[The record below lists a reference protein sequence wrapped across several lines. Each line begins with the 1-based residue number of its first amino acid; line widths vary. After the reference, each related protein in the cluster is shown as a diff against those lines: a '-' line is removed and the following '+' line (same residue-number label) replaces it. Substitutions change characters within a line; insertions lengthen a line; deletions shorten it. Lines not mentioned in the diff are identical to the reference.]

1 MVRALI
7 GFALFALVGCASA
20 PVAAPTAS
28 NPGLLDQK
36 LLSDVVATA
45 FSRVDGL
52 TLRRFVNGKN
62 VAVQVATTYTAET
75 SVVRAHA
82 AMLLTRAGAMRADL
96 ARGGDVIAM
105 IVLRAYGVQSAEVD
119 DGNQRRGFILGDLVL
134 LRPGSGEVM
143 REALA
148 AKAVDHY
155 FSDGTRE
162 RRSVGRRKAEPA
174 PERAEAPEP
183 EPEPEVEPEPEPE
196 PEPEARPTPR
206 RDERRARERRSDRRA
221 KPAPSSRRTS
231 KSKRKVKDSD
241 DEDEAEEGERRTR
254 KRSRTRRRRR
264 RQPLILE

>member
-1 MVRALI
+1 
-7 GFALFALVGCASA
+7 
-20 PVAAPTAS
+20 
-28 NPGLLDQK
+28 LDQK

-105 IVLRAYGVQSAEVD
+105 VVLRAYGVQSAEVD

-134 LRPGSGEVM
+134 IRPGSGEVM

-155 FSDGTRE
+155 FNDGTRE
-162 RRSVGRRKAEPA
+162 RRSVGRRKAERA

-183 EPEPEVEPEPEPE
+183 EPEVEAEPEPE
-196 PEPEARPTPR
+196 PEPEARPAPR
-206 RDERRARERRSDRRA
+206 RDERRARDRRSDRRA
-221 KPAPSSRRTS
+221 KPTPSSRRTS
-231 KSKRKVKDSD
+231 RSKRKVKDSD
-241 DEDEAEEGERRTR
+241 DEDEAEEGEGRTR

>member
-1 MVRALI
+1 
-7 GFALFALVGCASA
+7 
-20 PVAAPTAS
+20 
-28 NPGLLDQK
+28 LDQK

-183 EPEPEVEPEPEPE
+183 EPEVEPEPEPE